1 MKKNYTLK
9 FLLMTLFTLFL
20 VVNINAQV
28 RIVEVV
34 PSTNEIT
41 YHNYGSSTV
50 DISSLWLCNFPDYA
64 NISGSTLNLAA
75 GAEVT
80 VVSTVNPLSAADG
93 EIAIYNTNSFSSS
106 TAMEDY
112 VQWGSGGHQREVVAV
127 NKGIWTAGT
136 FIPANDGYSYT
147 GDGAQNGAPFW
158 TGFTLSNPEFQAKT
172 TKFSIYPNPSSYT
185 LNIDVPTLSDEGLK
199 LEVFDV
205 LGKKV
210 LQQNINTLKSSVNIS
225 KWNSGLYLVRL
236 TSPDGDIT
244 LTKRFVKN

>member
-1 MKKNYTLK
+1 M
-9 FLLMTLFTLFL
+9 
-20 VVNINAQV
+20 
-28 RIVEVV
+28 
-34 PSTNEIT
+34 
-41 YHNYGSSTV
+41 
-50 DISSLWLCNFPDYA
+50 DISSLWLCNFPSYA

-80 VVSTVNPLSAADG
+80 IVSTVSSLNAADG
-93 EIAIYNTNSFSSS
+93 EIAIYNTNSFGSS

-147 GDGAQNGAPFW
+147 GDGAQNTVAFW
-158 TGFTLSNPEFQAKT
+158 TGFTLSNPDFQAKP

-185 LNIDVPTLSDEGLK
+185 LNIDVPTLIDEGLK

-210 LQQNINTLKSSVNIS
+210 LQQTLNSLSSTINIS
-225 KWNSGLYLVRL
+225 KWNNGLYLVRL
-236 TSPDGDIT
+236 SSKDGDIT